1 MKLSTLFAYAT
12 VAIAGTEAW
21 SFTVWTEKDQK
32 GKQRHYHSSLGDND
46 CYNFDD
52 SITSKGRWVIRI
64 LQLCLD
70 PLLRLNPQRHRLSG
84 QEAGVRHSRRQG
96 LLVADKVGQK
106 QQQGRAEN
114 EELQDSGL
122 QAYSCHWRVRDIVW
136 TRPSASSPLTSP
148 GAVMVPGNGTNWP
161 LSMDV
166 RAPRLHCPQRSSS
179 IGCNGEPAVGH
190 LTSWFQ
196 VTRHGYTR
204 VATTALASSETF
216 FATVAQNASPKGSG
230 TRRLSKLRAE
240 RREVRKTSCAKT

>member
-1 MKLSTLFAYAT
+1 
-12 VAIAGTEAW
+12 
-21 SFTVWTEKDQK
+21 
-32 GKQRHYHSSLGDND
+32 
-46 CYNFDD
+46 
-52 SITSKGRWVIRI
+52 
-64 LQLCLD
+64 
-70 PLLRLNPQRHRLSG
+70 LL
-84 QEAGVRHSRRQG
+84 AVRTRG
-96 LLVADKVGQK
+96 F
-106 QQQGRAEN
+106 
-114 EELQDSGL
+114 
-122 QAYSCHWRVRDIVW
+122 RVRDIVW

-166 RAPRLHCPQRSSS
+166 RAPRLHCPQRSYS

-240 RREVRKTSCAKT
+240 RREVRKPRVQRLDSCAAGLVAYGLLCAY